1 MIKCN
6 ICNVEILS
14 PGKTCPLCHAPLDIP
29 ENEDGRNKCFPDR
42 GFVRATYMYRLDKY
56 FLPIAF
62 ILDLIFILWEGFSTN
77 WNIKIA
83 WIPMAVFLDIFYWL
97 RIRHYIHKYFSTQI
111 LTHMVGLCLI
121 AFSTHYLLNDPRIIY
136 EYMFPS
142 IIILA
147 YIGMAIYV
155 LINTR
160 SPKKYIVAVLIL
172 GIVAIVPLFLSFM
185 YGANF
190 YVLSALTATMGALT
204 VAAVLIFGLARVVWE
219 IKKIFHI

>member
-1 MIKCN
+1 
-6 ICNVEILS
+6 
-14 PGKTCPLCHAPLDIP
+14 
-29 ENEDGRNKCFPDR
+29 
-42 GFVRATYMYRLDKY
+42 
-56 FLPIAF
+56 
-62 ILDLIFILWEGFSTN
+62 
-77 WNIKIA
+77 
-83 WIPMAVFLDIFYWL
+83 
-97 RIRHYIHKYFSTQI
+97 
-111 LTHMVGLCLI
+111 
-121 AFSTHYLLNDPRIIY
+121 
-136 EYMFPS
+136 MFPS